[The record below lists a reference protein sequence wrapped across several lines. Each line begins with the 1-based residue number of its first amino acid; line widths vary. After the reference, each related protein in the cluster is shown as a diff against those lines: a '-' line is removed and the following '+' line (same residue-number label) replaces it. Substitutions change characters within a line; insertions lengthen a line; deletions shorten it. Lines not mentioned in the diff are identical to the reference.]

1 MDKINKSMNIPW
13 VESPFF
19 KEILKNKKLNE
30 EQTKLVTEYNEN
42 GFVVIRNFI
51 ASSVIDEIRQDMD
64 NKGYNT
70 DFNMNNQRDHIRVQ
84 DLWMYSDSIKNV
96 ACNQKILEVLNLLY
110 NKEPIPFQ
118 TLNFRVGSQQ
128 RAHSDTIH
136 FSSIPAKFMCGVWV
150 ALEDITAENGAV
162 FYYPKSQSLPEYNFS
177 HFKNTTKDTGYEEY
191 EEYEDFI
198 EKIVDVYNFEKKPFY
213 AKKGDVLIW
222 SSNIIH
228 GGSKILNENSTR
240 YSMVTHYYFKDCIYY
255 TPMLSNMVTNEL
267 YLRNNIIN
275 INTGQKVEQSFN
287 GNKINYIETTKN
299 KFILNNNRLKKLPK
313 IFRKLGFIV

>member
-110 NKEPIPFQ
+110 DKEPIPFQ

-150 ALEDITAENGAV
+150 ALEDITDENGAV
-162 FYYPKSQSLPEYNFS
+162 FYYPKSQNLPEYNFS
-177 HFKNTTKDTGYEEY
+177 
-191 EEYEDFI
+191 I
-198 EKIVDVYNFEKKPFY
+198 
-213 AKKGDVLIW
+213 
-222 SSNIIH
+222 
-228 GGSKILNENSTR
+228 SKIPLKTLA
-240 YSMVTHYYFKDCIYY
+240 MK
-255 TPMLSNMVTNEL
+255 NMKNM
-267 YLRNNIIN
+267 
-275 INTGQKVEQSFN
+275 
-287 GNKINYIETTKN
+287 KI
-299 KFILNNNRLKKLPK
+299 L
-313 IFRKLGFIV
+313 